1 MKIFSSILKLFRRQK
16 DSNVDFKKLEAES
29 LANIEKLFE
38 DFYNRPIHKI
48 LTEKIIKE
56 TSDSNLLQVVF
67 DNLMQ
72 KVKLTYEIE
81 YSTVLTWNRSR
92 QAIYVIWLLE
102 SEVNN
107 GGFNQFYY
115 NSTGQFSKHLP
126 DALSLVGA
134 TNFSILTSKANKLY
148 ENEHQMITKN
158 IDGTWDGFSKSYNN
172 NPLNNLDTK
181 FYALYKTE
189 NLQQLQI
196 DYIRKHIADFIDE

>member
-1 MKIFSSILKLFRRQK
+1 MSSRKNLNYEVV
-16 DSNVDFKKLEAES
+16 SNTDQPTRCVYSFLTQ
-29 LANIEKLFE
+29 
-38 DFYNRPIHKI
+38 I

-115 NSTGQFSKHLP
+115 NLTGQFSKHLP